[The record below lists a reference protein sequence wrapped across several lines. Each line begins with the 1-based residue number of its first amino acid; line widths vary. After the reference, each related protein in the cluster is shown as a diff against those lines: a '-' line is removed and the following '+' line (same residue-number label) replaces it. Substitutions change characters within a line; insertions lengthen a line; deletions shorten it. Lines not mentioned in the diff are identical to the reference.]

1 MLVVRLIFVLLVITA
16 MVFLGLY
23 VIKHQPIYLN
33 YFKRTVLYALYIIIL
48 VAVLVVLRR
57 LI

>member
-23 VIKHQPIYLN
+23 VLKRDARYLD
-33 YFKRTVLYALYIIIL
+33 FF
-48 VAVLVVLRR
+48 
-57 LI
+57 